1 MVRRIGTLHRSEE
14 EGKKGICKH
23 GVEEQKRNAGEVR
36 NTKEKLITELMKKV
50 YREFKCPVFC
60 TGLALLI
67 AITSKT
73 KRHTSGA
80 LQREGI
86 DTQWCGA
93 YRAQ

>member
-1 MVRRIGTLHRSEE
+1 MGLFTDRRRGRREYVSTGWKSRKGMQVRLGT
-14 EGKKGICKH
+14 
-23 GVEEQKRNAGEVR
+23 Q

-67 AITSKT
+67 SIPSKT

-93 YRAQ
+93 YTAQ